1 MKFGEKVRALRE
13 EKGMTQKD
21 LAEALQ
27 VSTRTVVS
35 YERGQSYPKQ
45 RRVYDRL
52 ASLFNVETNY
62 LYMEDEAAGQAGAS
76 AEMLLQG
83 TDREAAER
91 LVQQAGVLFAGG
103 RLSEEDKDAVMRAL
117 QDAYWQARQE
127 KAQEER
133 HAH

>member
-52 ASLFNVETNY
+52 ASLFDVETNY

-76 AEMLLQG
+76 AEMPLQG

-117 QDAYWQARQE
+117 QDAYW
-127 KAQEER
+127 
-133 HAH
+133 

>member
-45 RRVYDRL
+45 RRVYDHL
-52 ASLFNVETNY
+52 ASLFDVETNY
-62 LYMEDEAAGQAGAS
+62 LYMEDEAAGQTGAS
-76 AEMLLQG
+76 AEMPLQG

-127 KAQEER
+127 KAQEDR

>member
-1 MKFGEKVRALRE
+1 
-13 EKGMTQKD
+13 
-21 LAEALQ
+21 
-27 VSTRTVVS
+27 
-35 YERGQSYPKQ
+35 
-45 RRVYDRL
+45 
-52 ASLFNVETNY
+52 
-62 LYMEDEAAGQAGAS
+62 MEDEAAGQAGAS
-76 AEMLLQG
+76 AEMPLQG

-127 KAQEER
+127 KAQEDR